1 MAAGFVNIGN
11 NIYCGNVEKYYADKL
26 GEEGFCNLGYGIKA
40 NWYDS
45 PYLRLTAET
54 KIAIPDGMSLGFK
67 PPAFNSFLSDWD
79 ETYILLD
86 FEFSVQA
93 ALGIFN

>member
-1 MAAGFVNIGN
+1 MSPLHWYGLYKN
-11 NIYCGNVEKYYADKL
+11 EKL
-26 GEEGFCNLGYGIKA
+26 IC
-40 NWYDS
+40 

-79 ETYILLD
+79 ESYILLD

-93 ALGIFN
+93 ALGFFSQSANGLIILIVSERIS